1 MSLFFNCVAYDD
13 VNTVVRFD
21 DHIVFLDLEVKEKD
35 NDIHL
40 TLNLFQTQILAKNLS
55 LALSKINFAN
65 LKESKYFGDLS
76 VKVEVDN
83 LPKLN
88 SSDNLYDN
96 ELMYVKEDNSV
107 AVPF

>member
-1 MSLFFNCVAYDD
+1 VSLFFNCVAYDD
-13 VNTVVRFD
+13 VNTLVRFD
-21 DHIVFLDLEVKEKD
+21 DHVVFLDLEVKEKD

-65 LKESKYFGDLS
+65 LKKSKYFGDLS

-88 SSDNLYDN
+88 FADNIYDN
-96 ELMYVKEDNSV
+96 ELMYVKDNCSV
-107 AVPF
+107 DVPF

>member
-35 NDIHL
+35 TDIHL
-40 TLNLFQTQILAKNLS
+40 TLNLFQARILAKNLS
-55 LALSKINFAN
+55 LALSKIDFAD
-65 LKESKYFGDLS
+65 LKDAKYFGDLS

-88 SSDNLYDN
+88 LADNLYDN
-96 ELMYVKEDNSV
+96 ELMYVKDDSSV